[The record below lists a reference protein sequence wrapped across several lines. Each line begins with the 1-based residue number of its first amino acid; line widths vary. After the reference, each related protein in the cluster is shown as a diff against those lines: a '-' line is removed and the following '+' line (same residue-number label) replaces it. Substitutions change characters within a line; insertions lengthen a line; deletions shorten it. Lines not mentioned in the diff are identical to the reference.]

1 MFMSAPKSRN
11 SVVDVLKRPPT
22 LVRRTRVSVV
32 HTDNDAAF
40 KSDAFWRFIESR
52 PYLEHIRKR
61 HNAPETNT

>member
-1 MFMSAPKSRN
+1 
-11 SVVDVLKRPPT
+11 VVDVLERPPT